1 MASYIDKQVAAYQR
15 TINDAIAG
23 KGLAKAISQL
33 QERSRIRTT
42 LPDKQARPSIVAKA
56 GYGKRGGAGGAGAG
70 NGIDSP
76 LTEQTKTRKYFEAVR
91 ELTSSDGLFVLEYRN
106 VLSLTTRD
114 VVGREVK
121 IIFDDPDSW

>member
-1 MASYIDKQVAAYQR
+1 MASYIDKQTAAYQR

-42 LPDKQARPSIVAKA
+42 LPDKQPRPTITAKA
-56 GYGKRGGAGGAGAG
+56 GFGKRVSSGSGTSG
-70 NGIDSP
+70 GIDSP
-76 LTEQTKTRKYFEAVR
+76 LTERATTRTFFSQVR
-91 ELTSSDGLFVLEYRN
+91 ELTSTDGLFVLEYVN
-106 VLSLTTRD
+106 VRAIFTRD
-114 VVGREVK
+114 AIGRDVT